1 MRRVVLIA
9 AGLLLL
15 AGLAGAGAYWWRV
28 WRFVESTDDAY
39 VQGDISVIAPKVE
52 GYIATLA
59 VQDNQAVRR
68 GEVLATID
76 DRDFRARVQAAD
88 AAVAVQQAAIAN
100 IDSQLALQESEI
112 ARARAALA
120 SAEAELARARP
131 DYDRFKS
138 LMKSDWVSHQRFES
152 AEADLHKAESGLTER
167 QAAVA
172 SEEHRRTVLAAQRRQ
187 AAALLQQAEAQ
198 LRLAQN
204 ALDDTVIRAPID
216 GVVGN
221 RGVQLGQYVKAGTQL
236 LSLVPLGAVYVVAN
250 FKETQL
256 ARMHTGQPV
265 SIAVDAYP
273 DQQITGHVES
283 FAPASGAEFSVLPP
297 ENATGNFTKI
307 VQRVPV
313 RIAVPRDGPL
323 AGRLRPGLSVVV
335 TIDTRNP
342 AEPMPGA
349 ALAAEP

>member
-9 AGLLLL
+9 VAALLLS
-15 AGLAGAGAYWWRV
+15 GLAGGGLYWWRV

-76 DRDFRARVQAAD
+76 DRDFRARVQSAE
-88 AAVAVQQAAIAN
+88 AAVGMQQAAIAN
-100 IDSQLALQESEI
+100 IESQMALQDSEI
-112 ARARAALA
+112 RRAQAAVT
-120 SAEAELARARP
+120 SAEAELDRARP

-138 LMKSDWVSHQRFES
+138 LMKSDWVSRQRFES
-152 AEADLHKAESGLTER
+152 AEADLHKAESGLVEH

-172 SEEHRRTVLAAQRRQ
+172 SEEHRRIVLETQRRQ
-187 AAALLQQAEAQ
+187 ATAALQQAEAQ
-198 LRLAQN
+198 LQLARN
-204 ALDDTVIRAPID
+204 ALEDTVIRAPID

-236 LSLVPLGAVYVVAN
+236 LSLVPLASVYVVAN

-256 ARMHTGQPV
+256 AGMRPGQPV

-273 DQQITGHVES
+273 GQEVTGRIES
-283 FAPASGAEFSVLPP
+283 FAPASGAQFSLLPP

-313 RIAVPRDGPL
+313 RIAVPREGPL
-323 AGRLRPGLSVVV
+323 AGQLRPGLSVVV
-335 TIDTRNP
+335 TIDTRHP
-342 AEPMPGA
+342 SQPGPGT
-349 ALAAEP
+349 ALAAAP

>member
-1 MRRVVLIA
+1 MRRAVLIA
-9 AGLLLL
+9 VSLLLL
-15 AGLAGAGAYWWRV
+15 AGLAGGGVYWWRV
-28 WRFVESTDDAY
+28 WRFIEVTDDAY

-52 GYIATLA
+52 GYIATLS
-59 VQDNQAVRR
+59 VQDNQPVRR

-76 DRDFRARVQAAD
+76 DRDFRARVQAAE

-100 IDSQLALQESEI
+100 IDSQLGLQESEI
-112 ARARAALA
+112 RRAQAALA
-120 SAEAELARARP
+120 AAEAELARARP

-138 LMKSDWVSHQRFES
+138 LLRSDWVSRQRFES

-172 SEEHRRTVLAAQRRQ
+172 SEEHRRAVLAAQRRQ
-187 AAALLQQAEAQ
+187 AAAALQQAEAQ
-198 LRLAQN
+198 RQLAQN

-221 RGVQLGQYVKAGTQL
+221 RGVRLGQYVKAGTQL
-236 LSLVPLGAVYVVAN
+236 LSLVPLGSVYVVAN

-256 ARMHTGQPV
+256 ARMRPGQPV

-273 DQQITGHVES
+273 AQGITGRLES
-283 FAPASGAEFSVLPP
+283 FAPASGAQFSILPP

-313 RIAVPRDGPL
+313 RIAVPHDGPL
-323 AGRLRPGLSVVV
+323 AGLLRPGLSVEV
-335 TIDTRNP
+335 TIDTRSP
-342 AEPMPGA
+342 PQPGPGT
-349 ALAAEP
+349 ALAAGP